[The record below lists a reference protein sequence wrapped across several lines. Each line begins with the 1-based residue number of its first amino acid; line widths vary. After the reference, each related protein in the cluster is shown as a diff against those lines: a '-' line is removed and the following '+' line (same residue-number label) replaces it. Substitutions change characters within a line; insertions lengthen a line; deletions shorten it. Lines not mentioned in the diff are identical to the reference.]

1 MKPPRQRLRQA
12 RQRVQEARLRV
23 NTRVNTL
30 VAALRAVPG
39 DQYAAALAGLLVV
52 VVMFSALGAR
62 EPGTWLLENT
72 PVALGLLFLGWT
84 YRVMPLSRVSYSL
97 IFVFLCLH
105 ETGAHWTYS
114 RVPYD
119 DWWQNLFGVTLNSQL
134 GFDRNQF
141 DRLVHFSYGLLLAY
155 PIREMFLRVA
165 NVNGFWGYFLP
176 LDFTMSTSALYE
188 LLEWGTAMVVGSHAG
203 NAFLG
208 SQGDPWDAQKDIAM
222 ASLGALIAM
231 SVIALVTWRY
241 KRDFA
246 REFGESL
253 RVKLTSP
260 LGEEAIARLQIEA
273 GRQAEAARRNRMPP
287 REVEAAL
294 TAG

>member
-1 MKPPRQRLRQA
+1 MKSSQQRLQQARRRVQQA
-12 RQRVQEARLRV
+12 RQRVS
-23 NTRVNTL
+23 TG
-30 VAALRAVPG
+30 VAALRAIPANY
-39 DQYAAALAGLLVV
+39 YAAILGGLLVV
-52 VVMFSALGAR
+52 VLLLSGVTAY
-62 EPGTWLLENT
+62 EHGTWLLENA
-72 PVALGLLFLGWT
+72 PVAVGLAFLWTT

-105 ETGAHWTYS
+105 ETGAHWTYA

-119 DWWQNLFGVTLNSQL
+119 EWWQNLFGATLNSQL
-134 GFDRNQF
+134 GFERNEF
-141 DRLVHFSYGLLLAY
+141 DRLVHFSYGLLIAY
-155 PIREMFLRVA
+155 PIREVFLRVA

-188 LLEWGTAMVVGSHAG
+188 LLEWAVAAVVGSNAS

-208 SQGDPWDAQKDIAM
+208 SQGDPWDSQKDMAM

-231 SVIALVTWRY
+231 TMIALITWRY

-253 RVKLTSP
+253 RVKLPSP
-260 LGEEAIARLQIEA
+260 LGEEALAQLQLGA
-273 GRQAEAARRNRMPP
+273 GR
-287 REVEAAL
+287 
-294 TAG
+294 

>member
-1 MKPPRQRLRQA
+1 MKAPKQRLQRTRQRVQQARQSVQQA
-12 RQRVQEARLRV
+12 RQRVNKRV
-23 NTRVNTL
+23 HIL
-30 VAALRAVPG
+30 VAALRAVPR
-39 DQYAAALAGLLVV
+39 DRYAAILAGLLVV
-52 VVMFSALGAR
+52 VLLLSGVSAYDH
-62 EPGTWLLENT
+62 GTWLLENA
-72 PVALGLLFLGWT
+72 PVALGLAFLWMT
-84 YRVMPLSRVSYSL
+84 YRVMPLSRVSYTL

-119 DWWQNLFGVTLNSQL
+119 DWWQNAFGVTFNSVV

-155 PIREMFLRVA
+155 PIREVFLRVA

-188 LLEWGTAMVVGSHAG
+188 LLEWAVASVVGSHAG

-208 SQGDPWDAQKDIAM
+208 SQGDPWDAQKDMAM

-231 SVIALVTWRY
+231 TVIALITWRY

-253 RVKLTSP
+253 RVKVPAP
-260 LGEEAIARLQIEA
+260 LGEEAIAQLQLGA
-273 GRQAEAARRNRMPP
+273 GR
-287 REVEAAL
+287 
-294 TAG
+294 

>member
-1 MKPPRQRLRQA
+1 MF
-12 RQRVQEARLRV
+12 
-23 NTRVNTL
+23 

-39 DQYAAALAGLLVV
+39 DRYAAILAGLLVV
-52 VVMFSALGAR
+52 VLLLSGVNAYAHK
-62 EPGTWLLENT
+62 TWLLENA
-72 PVALGLLFLGWT
+72 PVAVGLAFLWTT
-84 YRVMPLSRVSYSL
+84 YRVMPLSRMSYSL

-105 ETGAHWTYS
+105 ETGAHWTYA

-119 DWWQNLFGVTLNSQL
+119 QWWQHLFGVSLDAQL
-134 GFDRNQF
+134 GFERNMF

-155 PIREMFLRVA
+155 PIREVFLRVA

-188 LLEWGTAMVVGSHAG
+188 LLEWAVAAVVGSDAS

-208 SQGDPWDAQKDIAM
+208 SQGDPWDAQKDMAM

-231 SVIALVTWRY
+231 TVIALVTWRY

-253 RVKLTSP
+253 RVKGTTP
-260 LGEEAIARLQIEA
+260 LGEEAIAALQLGA
-273 GRQAEAARRNRMPP
+273 GR
-287 REVEAAL
+287 
-294 TAG
+294 

>member
-1 MKPPRQRLRQA
+1 MKTSRQRLQQA
-12 RQRVQEARLRV
+12 RVRVQAARLRV
-23 NTRVNTL
+23 NTRVHTL

-39 DQYAAALAGLLVV
+39 DRYAAALAVLLGFVLLASV
-52 VVMFSALGAR
+52 IGAR
-62 EPGTWLLENT
+62 EPATWWLENT
-72 PVALGLLFLGWT
+72 PVALGLVFLWTT
-84 YRVMPLSRVSYSL
+84 YRVMPLSRVSYTL
-97 IFVFLCLH
+97 IFLFLCLH

-114 RVPYD
+114 QVPYD
-119 DWWQNLFGVTLNSQL
+119 DWWRNLFGSTLNAQL
-134 GFDRNQF
+134 GFGRNHF

-155 PIREMFLRVA
+155 PIREVFLRVA

-222 ASLGALIAM
+222 ATLGALIAM
-231 SVIALVTWRY
+231 TVIALITWRY

-260 LGEEAIARLQIEA
+260 LGEEAIARLQMEA
-273 GRQAEAARRNRMPP
+273 GRRGEVAAH
-287 REVEAAL
+287 
-294 TAG
+294 

>member
-1 MKPPRQRLRQA
+1 VKPSSQQRLNQA
-12 RQRVQEARLRV
+12 RQRVQQARQEARQRV
-23 NTRVNTL
+23 NTF
-30 VAALRAVPG
+30 VAALRAIPG
-39 DQYAAALAGLLVV
+39 DQYAAALAGLFVV
-52 VVMFSALGAR
+52 VVMFSGIGAH

-72 PVALGLLFLGWT
+72 PVALGLFFLGWS

-97 IFVFLCLH
+97 IFLFLCLH

-114 RVPYD
+114 KVPYD
-119 DWWQNLFGVTLNSQL
+119 VWWENLFGVTLSAQL
-134 GFDRNQF
+134 NFDRNHF
-141 DRLVHFSYGLLLAY
+141 DRLVHFCYGLLLAY

-165 NVNGFWGYFLP
+165 NVKGFWGYFLP

-188 LLEWGTAMVVGSHAG
+188 LLEWATALVVGSHAG

-231 SVIALVTWRY
+231 TVIALVTKRY

-253 RVKLTSP
+253 RVKMSAP
-260 LGEEAIARLQIEA
+260 LGEEAIARLQM
-273 GRQAEAARRNRMPP
+273 GK
-287 REVEAAL
+287 
-294 TAG
+294 TG

>member
-1 MKPPRQRLRQA
+1 MPVKSSSKQRLQEA
-12 RQRVQEARLRV
+12 RQRVQKARQEARQRV
-23 NTRVNTL
+23 NL
-30 VAALRAVPG
+30 FVAALRAVPG
-39 DQYAAALAGLLVV
+39 DQYAAAMAGLFAV
-52 VVMFSALGAR
+52 VVMFSGIGAYD
-62 EPGTWLLENT
+62 PGTWLLENT
-72 PVALGLLFLGWT
+72 PVALGLLFLGWS
-84 YRVMPLSRVSYSL
+84 YRVMPLSRVSYTL
-97 IFVFLCLH
+97 IFLFLCLH

-119 DWWQNLFGVTLNSQL
+119 EWWQQLFGVTLNSVL
-134 GFDRNQF
+134 GFERNHF

-155 PIREMFLRVA
+155 PIREVFLRVA
-165 NVNGFWGYFLP
+165 NAKGFWGYFLP

-188 LLEWGTAMVVGSHAG
+188 LLEWATASVVGSHAG

-231 SVIALVTWRY
+231 TVIALITSRY

-260 LGEEAIARLQIEA
+260 LGEEAIARLQLDA
-273 GRQAEAARRNRMPP
+273 GR
-287 REVEAAL
+287 
-294 TAG
+294 

>member
-1 MKPPRQRLRQA
+1 M
-12 RQRVQEARLRV
+12 RV

-39 DQYAAALAGLLVV
+39 DCYAAALAGLTGLVLLA
-52 VVMFSALGAR
+52 SAIGAR
-62 EPGTWLLENT
+62 EPATWWLENT
-72 PVALGLLFLGWT
+72 PVALGLFFLWRT
-84 YRVMPLSRVSYSL
+84 YPTMPLSRVSYTL
-97 IFVFLCLH
+97 IFLFLCLH
-105 ETGAHWTYS
+105 ETGAHWTYA

-119 DWWQNLFGVTLNSQL
+119 DWWQNLFGVTLNSIL

-155 PIREMFLRVA
+155 PTREMFLRVA
-165 NVNGFWGYFLP
+165 NVKGFWGYFLP

-231 SVIALVTWRY
+231 TVIALITWRY

-253 RVKLTSP
+253 RVKLRP
-260 LGEEAIARLQIEA
+260 LGEEAIAQLQMGA
-273 GRQAEAARRNRMPP
+273 GR
-287 REVEAAL
+287 
-294 TAG
+294 

>member
-1 MKPPRQRLRQA
+1 VKPSSQQRLQEA
-12 RQRVQEARLRV
+12 RQRVQQARQEARERV
-23 NTRVNTL
+23 SML

-39 DQYAAALAGLLVV
+39 DQYAAALAGLLAIVL
-52 VVMFSALGAR
+52 MFSGIGAYD
-62 EPGTWLLENT
+62 PGTWLLENT
-72 PVALGLLFLGWT
+72 PVALGLFFLGWS
-84 YRVMPLSRVSYSL
+84 YRVMPLSRVSYTL
-97 IFVFLCLH
+97 IFLFLCLH

-119 DWWQNLFGVTLNSQL
+119 VWWEHLFGVSLNSVF
-134 GFDRNQF
+134 GFDRNHF

-155 PIREMFLRVA
+155 PIREVFLRVA
-165 NVNGFWGYFLP
+165 NAKGFWGYFLP

-188 LLEWGTAMVVGSHAG
+188 LLEWATASVVGSHAG

-231 SVIALVTWRY
+231 TVIALITSRY

-253 RVKLTSP
+253 RVKVAAP
-260 LGEEAIARLQIEA
+260 LGEEALARLQM
-273 GRQAEAARRNRMPP
+273 GK
-287 REVEAAL
+287 
-294 TAG
+294 TG

>member
-1 MKPPRQRLRQA
+1 MPVRTSKQRFQKT
-12 RQRVQEARLRV
+12 RQRVQQARDKARERV
-23 NTRVNTL
+23 EHARQQAREQVQHARERASTL
-30 VAALRAVPG
+30 AAALRAVPG
-39 DQYAAALAGLLVV
+39 DQYAAALAGLFVV
-52 VVMFSALGAR
+52 VVMFSAVRAY
-62 EPGTWLLENT
+62 EPGTWLLENV
-72 PVALGLLFLGWT
+72 PVALGLFFLGWS
-84 YRVMPLSRVSYSL
+84 YRVMPLSRVSYTL
-97 IFVFLCLH
+97 IFLFLCLH

-114 RVPYD
+114 KVPYD
-119 DWWQNLFGVTLNSQL
+119 EWWRHLFGVTLNSQL
-134 GFDRNQF
+134 GFDRNHF

-176 LDFTMSTSALYE
+176 LDFTMSTSAFYE
-188 LLEWGTAMVVGSHAG
+188 LLEWATALVVGSHAG

-231 SVIALVTWRY
+231 TFIALITWRY

-253 RVKLTSP
+253 RVKLRAP
-260 LGEEAIARLQIEA
+260 LGEEALARLQMGA
-273 GRQAEAARRNRMPP
+273 GR
-287 REVEAAL
+287 
-294 TAG
+294 